1 MKAIARE
8 AKENPEAVHA
18 CPVTTPVG
26 RPDEVTAARKPVVR
40 YTKYALLSVNR
51 KLHQRARYPRPR

>member
-1 MKAIARE
+1 MKDIARE
-8 AKENPEAVHA
+8 AKEHPEAVHA

-40 YTKYALLSVNR
+40 YTK
-51 KLHQRARYPRPR
+51 